1 MPVMCFGPIYGSYMK
16 YINKVIS
23 DAKAKATEV
32 AEEAFSN
39 IRTVKA
45 FATEDAETVTYF
57 ERNEKVFEAEISA
70 GKAYGVFQFMITFVM
85 FGTLDALIYFA
96 AYLVRYHGF
105 NIGNFATF
113 QF

>member
-1 MPVMCFGPIYGSYMK
+1 MCFGPIYGSYMK
-16 YINKVIS
+16 YINKIIS
-23 DAKAKATEV
+23 DAKAAATEV

-45 FATEDAETVTYF
+45 FATEDHETVSYY
-57 ERNEKVFEAEISA
+57 EKNEKVFDAEVSA
-70 GKAYGVFQFMITFVM
+70 GKAYGCFQFMVTFVM

-96 AYLVRYHGF
+96 SFLVRHHGF
-105 NIGNFATF
+105 KIGNFATF